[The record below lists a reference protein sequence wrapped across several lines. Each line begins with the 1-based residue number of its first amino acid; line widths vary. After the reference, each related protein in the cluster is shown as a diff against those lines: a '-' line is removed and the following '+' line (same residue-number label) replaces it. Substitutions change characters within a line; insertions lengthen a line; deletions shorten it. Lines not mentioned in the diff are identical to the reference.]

1 MDKGNIWVVD
11 DDESIRWVLERGLS
25 ENGIAVETFDSAK
38 KVIKKL
44 ETENPSLIL
53 TDIKMPGKSGIDL
66 LDEVKEIRPEIPI
79 IIMTAHSDLK
89 SAVESYEHGAWEY
102 LPKPFDIEEAV
113 SMVQRATT
121 KDNTEIEETDESQA
135 EIIGEAPAM
144 QEVFRAIGKLS
155 NSNSTVLLMGQ
166 SGTGKELVAKA
177 LFQHSPRKE
186 NAFIALNMADI
197 PKDLLEAE
205 LFGHEKGA
213 FTGADEKRLGRFE
226 QANNG
231 TLFLDE
237 IGDMPLETQVKVL
250 RVLESGEFMRVGDS
264 ITKKTDVRVIA
275 ATNKDLGKLVQEG
288 KFRQDLYYRL
298 KTVTINIPPLRNRK
312 SDIRLLVDR
321 FALQFS
327 RTNDIKYKGFTPE
340 SIKEMQDYHWPG
352 NIRELRNFVESIL
365 ILQKGERISAE
376 MVANQLIGDKIEQ
389 VDANNS
395 LPVVVNRDPDQAE
408 RELILRQLLFLRQ
421 DIEDLKLMMKESSF
435 SELNSSRSIN
445 QSFDSTIEN
454 NEIFNDSE
462 NLIKGEMIGA
472 FNTKDLEKEMI
483 IRTLEH
489 YNNNR
494 RAAAK
499 SLGMSERTLYRKIND
514 YGIEKKIKKDN

>member
-1 MDKGNIWVVD
+1 MNIDLIKQKTGIVG
-11 DDESIRWVLERGLS
+11 ESDAINQVLEMIAQVSNVDISVLI
-25 ENGIAVETFDSAK
+25 NGE
-38 KVIKKL
+38 
-44 ETENPSLIL
+44 
-53 TDIKMPGKSGIDL
+53 
-66 LDEVKEIRPEIPI
+66 
-79 IIMTAHSDLK
+79 
-89 SAVESYEHGAWEY
+89 
-102 LPKPFDIEEAV
+102 
-113 SMVQRATT
+113 
-121 KDNTEIEETDESQA
+121 
-135 EIIGEAPAM
+135 
-144 QEVFRAIGKLS
+144 
-155 NSNSTVLLMGQ
+155 
-166 SGTGKELVAKA
+166 SGTGKELVSKA
-177 LFQHSPRKE
+177 LHLGSKRSSSE
-186 NAFIALNMADI
+186 LVIVNCGAI
-197 PKDLLEAE
+197 PEGIIESE
-205 LFGHEKGA
+205 LFGHKKGA
-213 FTGADEKRLGRFE
+213 YTDASDSRKGYFE
-226 QANNG
+226 TANKG
-231 TLFLDE
+231 TIFLDE

-312 SDIRLLVDR
+312 SDIRPLVDR